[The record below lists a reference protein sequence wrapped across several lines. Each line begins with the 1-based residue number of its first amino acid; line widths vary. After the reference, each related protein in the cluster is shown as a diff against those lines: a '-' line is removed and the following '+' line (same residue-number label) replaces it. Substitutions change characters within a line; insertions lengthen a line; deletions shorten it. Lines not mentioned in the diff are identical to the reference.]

1 VAANARVSRRQAP
14 PTAYPSPVSR
24 QAFRRHAPK
33 VGAVCGNSACTDL
46 GDLPRFLLIF
56 HIFTQQPTLMC
67 LGTGGS
73 AHVYLSTEH
82 RNHGPSKKLHLWLSN
97 TLRTAET
104 PETKAVLLQVRAA
117 LKDGEEPPQ
126 AILDA
131 LAYICFG
138 GSVVVPRKV
147 RLEDFTADGAGHVIR
162 FSSAWTA
169 AGSLA
174 STVAVA
180 CSLLVS

>member
-1 VAANARVSRRQAP
+1 MAANACVSRRQAP

-24 QAFRRHAPK
+24 QAFRHHAPK

-67 LGTGGS
+67 LRTGGS
-73 AHVYLSTEH
+73 AH

-138 GSVVVPRKV
+138 ASVVVPRKV
-147 RLEDFTADGAGHVIR
+147 RLEDFTADGARSCHPLQLRLDSRWFTCIDRRRGLQ
-162 FSSAWTA
+162 SAR
-169 AGSLA
+169 LFNPMR
-174 STVAVA
+174 
-180 CSLLVS
+180 